1 MDDKKLTLIC
11 VVIIILVAIGVTC
24 VYFIETANDKTTL
37 KITSN
42 STLAN
47 GDLFTVK
54 LANEDGVGI
63 ANKTI
68 NVVVDGGSDNIND
81 LNITTDENG
90 TASFNI
96 DANAGNYSVKCDFK
110 GDDNYQSSAD
120 TQNLTIK
127 EGSTELISSSSALSP
142 EERGY
147 RWSKQCGMYIKYDS
161 NSQHYDP
168 SSNSYKPGGYIDLEG
183 NMVDID

>member
-1 MDDKKLTLIC
+1 MDNQKFTSIC
-11 VVIIILVAIGVTC
+11 VILIILVDIGVTA
-24 VYFIETANDKTTL
+24 VYLIETANDKTTL

-42 STLAN
+42 STLYN

-54 LANEDGVGI
+54 LANENAVGI

-68 NVVVDGGSDNIND
+68 NVVLEDDAGNINE

-90 TASFNI
+90 TANFNI
-96 DANAGNYSVKCDFK
+96 DANSGNYSVKCVFK
-110 GDDNYQSSAD
+110 EDNHYQSATD
-120 TQNLTIK
+120 TQDLTIK
-127 EGSTELISSSSALSP
+127 EGDTELISSSGLSP
-142 EERGY
+142 EEKGY

-183 NMVDID
+183 NMVDLD